1 MEKDKVNDEVVSFC
15 YDDESLQVIDVKGL
29 SFATCPLRLID
40 YTFIKTD
47 VWRFSHIQQTQKD
60 KSGINYPFY

>member
-40 YTFIKTD
+40 YTCIKTD
-47 VWRFSHIQQTQKD
+47 VWRFSHIQ
-60 KSGINYPFY
+60 